1 MSEEEI
7 GLIEQSIHMQQSNSS
22 LGNFSIVHVRLSSK
36 SVLRSCF
43 LDLNMN
49 IMQIGDAIA
58 SLGLYRICGL
68 ITIEDLLTP
77 FLSIIYRL

>member
-43 LDLNMN
+43 LELNMN
-49 IMQIGDAIA
+49 ASCKLEMQLQAKGN
-58 SLGLYRICGL
+58 
-68 ITIEDLLTP
+68 
-77 FLSIIYRL
+77 IIFVA

>member
-43 LDLNMN
+43 LDLGKYEHHANWKCN
-49 IMQIGDAIA
+49 CKSGQ
-58 SLGLYRICGL
+58 YHICGL
-68 ITIEDLLTP
+68 IIIEDLLILG
-77 FLSIIYRL
+77 F

>member
-22 LGNFSIVHVRLSSK
+22 LGNFSLVHVRLSSE
-36 SVLRSCF
+36 SVQRSCF

-49 IMQIGDAIA
+49 IMQIGDAI
-58 SLGLYRICGL
+58 SYLWLDYKKIIFLLG
-68 ITIEDLLTP
+68 
-77 FLSIIYRL
+77 F